1 MLAII
6 LTILKVIGITLLV
19 ILGLVLFI
27 LAIVLFVPIRYKGDG
42 LINDKAK
49 EAHLKV
55 TWLLHAV
62 YVQVNYCHPGKP
74 ETLIKVLGINIDK
87 FKKKEKKTGEDTPSK
102 AVQPTIEEKS
112 SQKKKKPKP
121 QKEKR
126 QRYDIN
132 LALLDESEEEK
143 DIVFDKVS
151 RKEALD
157 AMVQTQEPPIASKES
172 EEEPPVSEN
181 IRRMVEQAQA
191 LQKETWHDKLNKI
204 VNKITSVY
212 NKVKDVILNIKY
224 YLDILQE
231 EDTKA
236 MIQITLDA
244 LLDILKK
251 LRPRKLTAN
260 VKLGFDTPDTTGKLY
275 GLYWMFKPALG
286 EHVVLEPVFEEKV
299 LEGDVFFKGRIT
311 IFTILVNALKVVL
324 DKRFKPLIN
333 KFKNGG
339 TQNGRKK

>member
-42 LINDKAK
+42 IINDKAK

-62 YVQVNYCHPGKP
+62 HVQVDYCHPDNP
-74 ETLIKVLGINIDK
+74 ITIIKVLGINIEK
-87 FKKKEKKTGEDTPSK
+87 FKKKKKDVEEEPPAS
-102 AVQPTIEEKS
+102 AVVEEKP
-112 SQKKKKPKP
+112 QIEAKPPKKEKKPK
-121 QKEKR
+121 KKKR

-132 LALLDESEEEK
+132 LALLDDAEKDVDFDAIEEPDAVDTPATITGQQVSCETPEEE
-143 DIVFDKVS
+143 
-151 RKEALD
+151 
-157 AMVQTQEPPIASKES
+157 
-172 EEEPPVSEN
+172 PVSEN

-191 LQKETWHDKLNKI
+191 LQNETWRDKLKRI

-212 NKVKDVILNIKY
+212 NKVKDVILNIRY

-236 MIQITLDA
+236 MIHITLDA

-251 LRPRKLTAN
+251 LRPRKLVAN
-260 VKLGFDTPDTTGKLY
+260 AKIGFDTPDTTGKLY
-275 GLYWMFKPALG
+275 GLYWMIKPALG

-299 LEGDVFFKGRIT
+299 IEGDIFFKGRIT

-324 DKRFKPLIN
+324 DKRFMPLIN

-339 TQNGRKK
+339 TQNGREK

>member
-19 ILGLVLFI
+19 ILGLVLLI

-62 YVQVNYCHPGKP
+62 HVQVNYCHPGKP
-74 ETLIKVLGINIDK
+74 ETIIKVLGINIDK
-87 FKKKEKKTGEDTPSK
+87 FKKKENESKENTPP
-102 AVQPTIEEKS
+102 VVEQPKIEEKT
-112 SQKKKKPKP
+112 SQKEKKPKSK
-121 QKEKR
+121 KEKR

-132 LALLDESEEEK
+132 LALLDDEAK
-143 DIVFDKVS
+143 DIDFDKVS
-151 RKEALD
+151 KSEAIE
-157 AMVQTQEPPIASKES
+157 AATQTQDQPISSEMP
-172 EEEPPVSEN
+172 EEEPVSEN

-191 LQKETWHDKLNKI
+191 LQNETWRDKLNKI

-251 LRPRKLTAN
+251 LRPRKLIAN
-260 VKLGFDTPDTTGKLY
+260 AKIGFDTPDTTGKLY

-286 EHVVLEPVFEEKV
+286 EHVILEPVFEEKV
-299 LEGDVFFKGRIT
+299 IEGDIFFKGRIT
-311 IFTILVNALKVVL
+311 VFTILVNALKVVL

-339 TQNGRKK
+339 KQNGRKK

>member
-19 ILGLVLFI
+19 ILGLVLFL

-62 YVQVNYCHPGKP
+62 HVQVNYCHPGKP
-74 ETLIKVLGINIDK
+74 ETIIKVLGINIEK
-87 FKKKEKKTGEDTPSK
+87 FKKKKKE
-102 AVQPTIEEKS
+102 A
-112 SQKKKKPKP
+112 
-121 QKEKR
+121 
-126 QRYDIN
+126 
-132 LALLDESEEEK
+132 EEK
-143 DIVFDKVS
+143 DVAFDKIS
-151 RKEALD
+151 KTEALE
-157 AMVQTQEPPIASKES
+157 AMTQTQDQPISADAP
-172 EEEPPVSEN
+172 EEEPVSEN

-191 LQKETWHDKLNKI
+191 LQKETWRDKLNKI

-251 LRPRKLTAN
+251 LRPRKLVAN
-260 VKLGFDTPDTTGKLY
+260 AKIGFDTPDTTGKLY

-299 LEGDVFFKGRIT
+299 IEGDVFFKGRIT
-311 IFTILVNALKVVL
+311 VFTILINALKVIL

-339 TQNGRKK
+339 TRNGREK